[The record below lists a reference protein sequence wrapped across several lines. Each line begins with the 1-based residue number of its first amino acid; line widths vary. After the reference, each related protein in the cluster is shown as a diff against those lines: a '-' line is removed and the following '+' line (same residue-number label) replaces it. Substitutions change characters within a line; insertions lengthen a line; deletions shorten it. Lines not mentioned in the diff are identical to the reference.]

1 MSQYINFFIRI
12 GDRFISIA
20 DYSRNTEMYNVMSDA
35 PYEKVR
41 EYSYNELQ
49 LKLAKLYTAITA
61 NLKEISKW
69 KERIKMVLDM
79 KNNSIE
85 EKSDAIA
92 FLNETIDDIQQM
104 NDAIDKQIIEL
115 DFIAELIYKDYR
127 IYAGFEIGDPT
138 IQDIVES

>member
-115 DFIAELIYKDYR
+115 DFIAELIYKDYH